1 MQMAPGNSTFVCCVE
16 SDDINNKDGAGEFAG
31 AAE

>member
-1 MQMAPGNSTFVCCVE
+1 MQMAPKNSTFIGCFE